1 MKKIYLIGD
10 CHVSRV
16 SEHYGKNKVTP
27 SLVDVVFWGKAAK
40 SVWNLDFK
48 KMYEEEELSS
58 GKEEQLFY
66 GDGVIPF
73 SDIKDDGIL
82 LSWFGYVDIRTF
94 LSGYDNA
101 DEVAKK
107 YIKEIVNN
115 FKNSTIVIIEPL
127 PQFTE
132 MMLKYEGISPHYT
145 YQQRLNQNKKFL
157 DSLHKYAHDAG
168 ITNFIFQSQIL
179 DAVGVKELTPDMTH
193 NKAHHPVDGLKDEY
207 NSKILDLFI
216 KKSLELLNDWSWI
229 R

>member
-1 MKKIYLIGD
+1 
-10 CHVSRV
+10 VSRV

-66 GDGVIPF
+66 GDGIIPF

-82 LSWFGYVDIRTF
+82 LLWFGYVDVRTF
-94 LSGYDNA
+94 LSRYDNA
-101 DEVAKK
+101 DEVAKR

-132 MMLKYEGISPHYT
+132 MILKYEGISSHYT

-168 ITNFIFQSQIL
+168 ITNFIFQSEIL

-193 NKAHHPVDGLKDEY
+193 NKAPHPVDGLKDEY

>member
-16 SEHYGKNKVTP
+16 SEHYSKNKAMQ

-40 SVWNLDFK
+40 KVWDLDFK

-82 LSWFGYVDIRTF
+82 LSWFGYVDVRTF

-101 DEVAKK
+101 DEVAKR
-107 YIKEIVNN
+107 YIKQIVDN
-115 FKNSTIVIIEPL
+115 FKNSTIIIIEPL
-127 PQFTE
+127 PQFTD
-132 MMLKYEGISPHYT
+132 MMLKYEGISPYYT
-145 YQQRLNQNKKFL
+145 YDQRLNQNKKFL
-157 DSLHKYAHDAG
+157 DSLHKYANEAG
-168 ITNFIFQSQIL
+168 ITNFILQSDIL
-179 DAVGVKELTPDMTH
+179 NALGVEELIPDMTH
-193 NKAHHPVDGLKDEY
+193 NKAPHPVDGLQDEY
-207 NSKILDLFI
+207 NIKILNLFI
-216 KKSLELLNDWSWI
+216 QKSLGFLNDWSYI